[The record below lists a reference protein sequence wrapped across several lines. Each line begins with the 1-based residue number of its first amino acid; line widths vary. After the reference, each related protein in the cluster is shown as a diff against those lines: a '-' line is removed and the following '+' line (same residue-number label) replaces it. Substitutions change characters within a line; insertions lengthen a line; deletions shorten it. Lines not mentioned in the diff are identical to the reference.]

1 LIKSELLQKPVFI
14 LHQLCQSV
22 HLQKAGY
29 QIKQTEITEIANS
42 LKVSKTLNV
51 VDLQIEFF
59 EICDRENQQTSLR
72 KMRYQKKKKT
82 TLVTMFTNPSFCIYI
97 LYSI

>member
-1 LIKSELLQKPVFI
+1 MIKSELLQKPVFI

-42 LKVSKTLNV
+42 LKVSKILNV

-72 KMRYQKKKKT
+72 KMRYQKKKN
-82 TLVTMFTNPSFCIYI
+82 NPGYNVH
-97 LYSI
+97 